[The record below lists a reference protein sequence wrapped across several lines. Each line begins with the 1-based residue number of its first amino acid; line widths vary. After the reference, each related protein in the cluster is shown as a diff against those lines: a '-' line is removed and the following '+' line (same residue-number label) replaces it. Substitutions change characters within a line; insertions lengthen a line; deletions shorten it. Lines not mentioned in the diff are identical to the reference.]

1 MEKINVRIFKPR
13 RRKNGR
19 VVESPFYHLSW
30 SVKGHG
36 RGQYSLNVRE
46 LQPAEK
52 LKNDFI
58 CEKERELSKIS
69 PPRLLRDAASRLLTE
84 HLTEFLAYMAGLNR
98 SASHISHVGTR
109 VRKLAEDCGW
119 RYLSERQREVI

>member
-1 MEKINVRIFKPR
+1 MDKLNVRETKLR

-19 VVESPFYHLSW
+19 VAVSPFYHLFW

-36 RGQYSLNVRE
+36 QGQHSLKVRE
-46 LQPAEK
+46 LQVAEK

-58 CEKERELSKIS
+58 REKERELSGIIA
-69 PPRLLRDAASRLLTE
+69 PRPVRDAASRTLTE
-84 HLTEFLAYMAGLNR
+84 HLAEFLGYMEGLNR

-109 VRKLAEDCGW
+109 VRKLMAD
-119 RYLSERQREVI
+119 